1 MRLINTATLEFE
13 EYFGS
18 RIPKYAILSHA
29 WGKEE
34 ISFQDWADGRGLT
47 ANAGCRKILLACD
60 QAKKDRLKYLW
71 VDTNCIDKSSSAEL
85 AEAVNS
91 MFAWYRDSVICYA
104 YLEDYPQQNFIT
116 SRWFTRGWTL
126 QELLAPRE
134 VVFFSK
140 NWTQLGCRKDRLEE
154 ISEITG
160 IEKGYLDGSSQ
171 LNSASV
177 ACRMSWVSRRT
188 TTRIEDMAYC
198 MLGIF
203 DINIPLL
210 YGEGSK
216 AFIRLQEEIIRVSND
231 QSIFCWTWNDDVPQ
245 GWVSMLA
252 PSPSTFSDS
261 ADYWDVR
268 QGGNNKPL
276 SYSITNAGLHIR
288 LPIVRTWSYYIAI
301 LSVQRSDRCRAGI
314 PLKGSLGN
322 GVLERL
328 SFPNSPVDFSEFGS
342 REPEYEL
349 YIPITSIGRYTE
361 YFNPLPNPNQCG
373 MLVFFNNI
381 EHLVNFRSYPARRF
395 NPLTSLFLFDR
406 DEAIS
411 GGILR
416 FERSDSEDFMVFFG
430 ASRKVIGHTGNT
442 GARIHWFARSM
453 HTRCLKLSDIMLAK
467 ALDHMKRCVV
477 IGRGLCNDCIENGCY
492 ERASTD
498 VALTLFHRAPIPF
511 NESIG
516 AVRIS
521 LIQNDNSEHYRISK
535 ESA

>member
-1 MRLINTATLEFE
+1 MRLINTSTLEFE
-13 EYFGS
+13 EYYGS

-34 ISFQDWADGRGLT
+34 VSFQDWADRRRRT
-47 ANAGCRKILLACD
+47 TKAGYRKILLACD
-60 QAKKDRLKYLW
+60 QAKRDRLKYLW

-85 AEAVNS
+85 AEAINS

-104 YLEDYPQQNFIT
+104 YLADYPQRSFIN

-126 QELLAPRE
+126 QELLAPVQ

-140 NWTQLGCRKDRLEE
+140 NWTQLGCRKDRVDE

-160 IEKGYLDGSSQ
+160 IEKGYLDGSSR
-171 LNSASV
+171 LNFASV
-177 ACRMSWVSRRT
+177 ACRMSWVSCRT

-231 QSIFCWTWNDDVPQ
+231 QSIFCWTWNDDVPP

-252 PSPSTFSDS
+252 PSPSTFADS
-261 ADYWDVR
+261 ADYLDVQR
-268 QGGNNKPL
+268 RGYNKPL

-288 LPIVRTWSYYIAI
+288 LPIIRTWTYHLAV
-301 LSVQRSDRCRAGI
+301 LSVQHRGRDRAGI

-328 SFPNSPVDFSEFGS
+328 PFPESPVDIPQSGS
-342 REPEYEL
+342 REPEHEL
-349 YIPITSIGRYTE
+349 YIPITSTGRYNLTE
-361 YFNPLPNPNQCG
+361 YFKHLPNPNPCG
-373 MLVFFNNI
+373 ILVFFNNI
-381 EHLVNFRSYPARRF
+381 DNLVKFRSYPAQKF
-395 NPLTSLFLFDR
+395 DPITSLFLFDR
-406 DEAIS
+406 GEAIS

-416 FERSDSEDFMVFFG
+416 FERSDAEDFMVFFRVAWNVLG
-430 ASRKVIGHTGNT
+430 VRFHC
-442 GARIHWFARSM
+442 FAQLM
-453 HTRCLKLSDIMLAK
+453 PMRCLKLSEIMLTK
-467 ALDHMKRCVV
+467 ELDHLKRCVD
-477 IGRGLCNDCIENGCY
+477 CNEPGP
-492 ERASTD
+492 TD
-498 VALTLFHRAPIPF
+498 VALTLFGPTPIPF
-511 NESIG
+511 REGIG
-516 AVRIS
+516 AVMIS
-521 LIQNDNSEHYRISK
+521 IIQNGKSEDHSVSEEGDCQSDIVEIGK
-535 ESA
+535 WP

>member
-1 MRLINTATLEFE
+1 M
-13 EYFGS
+13 
-18 RIPKYAILSHA
+18 
-29 WGKEE
+29 
-34 ISFQDWADGRGLT
+34 
-47 ANAGCRKILLACD
+47 
-60 QAKKDRLKYLW
+60 
-71 VDTNCIDKSSSAEL
+71 
-85 AEAVNS
+85 
-91 MFAWYRDSVICYA
+91 
-104 YLEDYPQQNFIT
+104 
-116 SRWFTRGWTL
+116 
-126 QELLAPRE
+126 
-134 VVFFSK
+134 
-140 NWTQLGCRKDRLEE
+140 
-154 ISEITG
+154 
-160 IEKGYLDGSSQ
+160 
-171 LNSASV
+171 
-177 ACRMSWVSRRT
+177 
-188 TTRIEDMAYC
+188 
-198 MLGIF
+198 
-203 DINIPLL
+203 
-210 YGEGSK
+210 
-216 AFIRLQEEIIRVSND
+216 
-231 QSIFCWTWNDDVPQ
+231 
-245 GWVSMLA
+245 
-252 PSPSTFSDS
+252 
-261 ADYWDVR
+261 
-268 QGGNNKPL
+268 
-276 SYSITNAGLHIR
+276 
-288 LPIVRTWSYYIAI
+288 
-301 LSVQRSDRCRAGI
+301 
-314 PLKGSLGN
+314 
-322 GVLERL
+322 LERL